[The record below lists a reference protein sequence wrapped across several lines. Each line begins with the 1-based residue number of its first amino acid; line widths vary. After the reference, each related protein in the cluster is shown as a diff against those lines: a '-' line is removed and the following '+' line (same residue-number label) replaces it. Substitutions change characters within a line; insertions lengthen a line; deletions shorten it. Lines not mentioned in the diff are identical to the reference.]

1 MNSKRYPVQNYVP
14 INPNKN
20 NNKTTRI
27 FNDLDTTLKQMAFNE
42 IMTDTDHHFENCYIT
57 NFDLIH
63 NDCRNDELSYS
74 RKHYE
79 TISNKKLKEEITSE
93 DFRNRFIS
101 SAIRSERKDLLIE
114 KQVFEEHFNKEM
126 VEKNLQ
132 KKGVFLS
139 SLKKRAY
146 LKKKTDDCKSLFF

>member
-1 MNSKRYPVQNYVP
+1 M
-14 INPNKN
+14 
-20 NNKTTRI
+20 T
-27 FNDLDTTLKQMAFNE
+27 FNE

-63 NDCRNDELSYS
+63 NDCRNDELSHS

-79 TISNKKLKEEITSE
+79 TISNKKLKKKITSE

-101 SAIRSERKDLLIE
+101 SAIRSERKYLLIE

>member
-1 MNSKRYPVQNYVP
+1 MMSFLIVENITRPFQT
-14 INPNKN
+14 KN
-20 NNKTTRI
+20 LR
-27 FNDLDTTLKQMAFNE
+27 
-42 IMTDTDHHFENCYIT
+42 
-57 NFDLIH
+57 
-63 NDCRNDELSYS
+63 
-74 RKHYE
+74 
-79 TISNKKLKEEITSE
+79 KKLL
-93 DFRNRFIS
+93 DFWSRFIS

>member
-1 MNSKRYPVQNYVP
+1 MMSFLIVENITRPFQT
-14 INPNKN
+14 KN
-20 NNKTTRI
+20 LR
-27 FNDLDTTLKQMAFNE
+27 
-42 IMTDTDHHFENCYIT
+42 
-57 NFDLIH
+57 
-63 NDCRNDELSYS
+63 
-74 RKHYE
+74 
-79 TISNKKLKEEITSE
+79 KKLL
-93 DFRNRFIS
+93 DFWNRFIS

>member
-1 MNSKRYPVQNYVP
+1 M
-14 INPNKN
+14 
-20 NNKTTRI
+20 T
-27 FNDLDTTLKQMAFNE
+27 FNE

-63 NDCRNDELSYS
+63 NDCRNDELSYG